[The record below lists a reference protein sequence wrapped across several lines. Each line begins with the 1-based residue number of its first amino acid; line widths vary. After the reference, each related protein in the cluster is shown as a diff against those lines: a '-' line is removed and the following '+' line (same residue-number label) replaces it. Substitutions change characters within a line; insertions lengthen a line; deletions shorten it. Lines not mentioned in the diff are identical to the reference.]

1 MINFKITVFEGLEDC
16 RRILL
21 PRFNTITNSNRYKVF
36 INNIEILGSLDTFDL
51 EVEANTNVEVLI
63 TDTIGQYSNYKQSFN
78 VFNRDIWVDIHL
90 LRNKTRVRADNEEC
104 HLGINGENQNEFNNQ
119 GDFLGGSN
127 YFEWEMQTTN
137 DFNISNNLI
146 GSVKI
151 ERPRDIN
158 GILIPFN
165 ISNISYWSG
174 SMNRNIVSGVV
185 GDYIITNKVIK
196 DFEYYFIPV
205 YNIDG
210 SIRHYYLNNTDAA
223 TDIATYYFAYMLQSG
238 VTTGG
243 CCGNS
248 QYYFEDCEYNFE
260 VTRTQEKILDYCNA
274 EFNLIDIPCSKNKYL
289 YSGSKNPLLFQYYC
303 NGKWI
308 TIGAGTKVFFDV
320 SNVCNQDEIRVKATC
335 DRSYND
341 CCGQQEQWSYFC
353 EKEYTFKN
361 TEYCAEGNVDLLQII
376 CKDTLGCDD
385 CGVISYERFIT
396 EQPLN
401 IKLEYNLNNKIY
413 YHYHNNPVLLTENKT
428 ETLIDN
434 TLRTTTELSPCFN
447 TITYQIKK
455 IDKLTK
461 TEPIIY
467 LSNELQVLNDRLD
480 IDFTFNESGIYKIE
494 VFLQNC
500 CKISTLSKEL
510 YVHSKKEIEQID
522 CSNYR
527 LFHCIDKD
535 TDELL
540 IRNYITKEVFYS
552 NLKVV
557 EGTETSPI
565 QKGIKVKYNED
576 LFTYD
581 IEFLT
586 DNIYEVFITDLDGTP
601 TTFLV
606 LHHCFIT
613 NCHQEF
619 VKALLCEEPICDE
632 LLDKCLITDKTLLKV
647 YNIQKYV
654 LLYDIFK
661 TMLSKIVNLDYK
673 HIIEPVITLEDMS
686 CIDLYELQDII
697 NKLKEMCVS
706 CGYKTN
712 EEINDCGCK

>member
-1 MINFKITVFEGLEDC
+1 MINFKISVFEGLEDC
-16 RRILL
+16 RRVLL
-21 PRFNTITNSNRYKVF
+21 PRYDSIKNLNRYRVF
-36 INNIEILGSLDTFDL
+36 INNIERVGALDTFDL
-51 EVEANTNVEVLI
+51 EVDANTNVEVLI
-63 TDTIGQYSNYKQSFN
+63 TDIIGEYSTYKQSFN

-90 LRNKTRVRADNEEC
+90 LRNKTRVRADNDEC

-127 YFEWEMQTTN
+127 YFEWEIQTTN
-137 DFNISNNLI
+137 NFNINLNVN
-146 GSVKI
+146 STLLKV
-151 ERPRDIN
+151 ERPRDAN
-158 GILIPFN
+158 NILLPPLSDDFNNAGDSLSTNSFLDYVVTDRVIQGYESYFTPVLDVLGN
-165 ISNISYWSG
+165 IS
-174 SMNRNIVSGVV
+174 
-185 GDYIITNKVIK
+185 
-196 DFEYYFIPV
+196 
-205 YNIDG
+205 
-210 SIRHYYLNNTDAA
+210 HYYIPIKTFGYTLPFYLT
-223 TDIATYYFAYMLQSG
+223 YMLQSG

-243 CCGNS
+243 CCGS
-248 QYYFEDCEYNFE
+248 PQYHFEDCEYNFE
-260 VTRTQEKILDYCNA
+260 VTRTQEKVLDYCNA

-289 YSGSKNPLLFQYYC
+289 YSGSKNPLTFQYYC

-308 TIGAGTKVFFDV
+308 TIGAGTKVYFDV
-320 SNVCNQDEIRVKATC
+320 SNVCNQDEIRIKATC
-335 DRSYND
+335 DRGYSD
-341 CCGQQEQWSYFC
+341 CCGSGESWKSQC

-361 TEYCAEGNVDLLQII
+361 IEYCADGNVDLLQII

-385 CGVISYERFIT
+385 CGIISYERFIT
-396 EQPLN
+396 EQPVN
-401 IKLEYNLNNKIY
+401 IKLEYNLNNKVY
-413 YHYHNNPVLLTENKT
+413 YHYHNQITLLSENKT
-428 ETLIDN
+428 ESLIDN
-434 TLRTTTELSPCFN
+434 VLKTTTELSPCFN

-467 LSNELQVLNDRLD
+467 ISNPLEILGDRLD

-500 CKISTLSKEL
+500 CKISIITKEI
-510 YVHSKKEIEQID
+510 YIHSKKEIEQLD
-522 CSNYR
+522 CTKYR

-535 TDELL
+535 TDELV
-540 IRNYITKEVFYS
+540 IRNYITKEIYYS
-552 NLKVV
+552 NLKVIEGV
-557 EGTETSPI
+557 ETDVL
-565 QKGIKVKYNED
+565 QQGIKVKYNED

-586 DNIYEVFITDLDGTP
+586 DNLYEVFITDLDGTP

-632 LLDKCLITDKTLLKV
+632 LLEKCLVTDKTLLRV
-647 YNIQKYV
+647 YNIQKYI

-673 HIIEPVITLEDMS
+673 HIIEPVTTLEDMS
-686 CIDLYELQDII
+686 CINLYELQDII